1 MSLLAVDIGSSACKT
16 VVFSSGGVSL
26 AQHSIGYT
34 PEYPGATFAEMSP
47 EKIWDAVR
55 TSCQAVTQE
64 LNDPVQAL
72 CLSSHGESF
81 VPVDGRGRPLMNAI
95 LNQDGRA
102 ALESVRCEELIGR
115 ERLFQIT
122 GLRGHSV
129 YTLPK
134 ILWLR
139 EHRPEVFA
147 AADRFLTLI
156 GYLLQKMEL
165 APYVDYSLAS
175 RYLAFDVR
183 KRSWSDEILG
193 AVEIREARLPVPMP
207 AGTTVGALK
216 PDIARQLGVAAG
228 TPIVL
233 GGHDQPCGALGSG
246 VIGPGRV
253 AHSIGSYECLIVAG
267 DAPLLS
273 DAAYAAGLNS
283 YCHVVPDRYVTLA
296 YFPSGLMVK
305 WFHDLL
311 LADPS
316 EQYAVLDA
324 HAPKGPTG
332 LCITPHLVGSCNPEF
347 DPSARGFIAGLTP
360 GTDRAHIH
368 KGILEGLACELSIL
382 TKLMGE
388 VVGGI
393 GDLYVTGGG
402 SRSSLGVQLRAALT
416 GCHLH
421 IMKQQEATC
430 LGTAMLAGIAIGEYS
445 DAAEAVAAVVAEST
459 VVAPEE
465 TITREY
471 EDQFRRYC
479 QLRSLMVGRR

>member
-34 PEYPGATFAEMSP
+34 PEYPGAAFAEMNP
-47 EKIWDAVR
+47 EKIWNAVR

-81 VPVDGRGRPLMNAI
+81 VPVDARGRPLMNAI

-102 ALESVRCEELIGR
+102 ALESARCEELIGR

-139 EHRPEVFA
+139 QHRPDVFA

-165 APYVDYSLAS
+165 PPYVDYSLAS

-193 AVEIREARLPVPMP
+193 AMEIREARLPVPMP
-207 AGTTVGALK
+207 AGTTVGELK

-233 GGHDQPCGALGSG
+233 GGHDQPCSALGSG

-311 LADPS
+311 LVDPS

-324 HAPKGPTG
+324 HAPNGPTG

-347 DPSARGFIAGLTP
+347 DPSARGFIAGLSP

-382 TKLMGE
+382 TQMMGE

-402 SRSSLGVQLRAALT
+402 ARSSLGLQLRAALT

-445 DAAEAVAAVVAEST
+445 DAAEAVAAVVAESS

-465 TITREY
+465 TITRAY
-471 EDQFRRYC
+471 ADQFRRYC